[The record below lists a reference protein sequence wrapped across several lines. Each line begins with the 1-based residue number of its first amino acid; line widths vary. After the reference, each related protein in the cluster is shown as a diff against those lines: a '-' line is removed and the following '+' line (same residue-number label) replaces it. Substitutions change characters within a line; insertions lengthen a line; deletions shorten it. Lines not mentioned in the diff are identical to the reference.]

1 MVQESELAEKEKA
14 EEKRSRKISII
25 LPDDENKKKSHL
37 KDDVTLRNK
46 ESVTSY
52 SIVNASSRRRSSGIS
67 VQTSSY
73 GRRKLST
80 KSLGVAKERSEI
92 ESDCFARKGSSG
104 TSPTLPGSP
113 RSSTWS
119 ARERMGSTV
128 LTKIPI
134 VSYRRLE
141 VAGKKQMLSYTD
153 INIIRRQMRSQKE
166 EIQRQRFRRDYK
178 RTTSDIYRMQLDRTE
193 NLTEENELCFKAA
206 CVTYL
211 GTSPGARRA
220 VAAQL
225 D

>member
-52 SIVNASSRRRSSGIS
+52 SIVNASSRR
-67 VQTSSY
+67 
-73 GRRKLST
+73 
-80 KSLGVAKERSEI
+80 
-92 ESDCFARKGSSG
+92 
-104 TSPTLPGSP
+104 P